1 MYEKVLPR
9 GSSELLAK
17 LESLNPPE
25 LQGWTLAE
33 GTGLALQM
41 GHRVSEDFDF
51 FRTDSFSPERV
62 HETLRKIDT
71 VGTLQEDGR
80 TLTVIVSAT
89 KVSFFS
95 VPDEFLYPGSLF
107 HFFQLADPRDIAL
120 MKLAAISGR
129 GSRKDFIDLYTI
141 LQGGLSLEQCF
152 QWLPLKYGEGRVN
165 TYHVL
170 KSLTYFEDAEREPM
184 PRMLDPFDWAEC
196 KNFFVREAHANVL
209 PYPHDHPPV
218 GNPAKD

>member
-1 MYEKVLPR
+1 MHEKVLPR
-9 GSSELLAK
+9 GSRELLAK
-17 LESLNPPE
+17 LESLSLPE
-25 LQGWTLAE
+25 LQGWTLAG
-33 GTGLALQM
+33 GTGLAFQM
-41 GHRVSEDFDF
+41 GHRISEDFDF
-51 FRTDSFSPERV
+51 FRTDGFSADRL
-62 HETLRKIDT
+62 HEILRQ
-71 VGTLQEDGR
+71 VGDVETLQEDER
-80 TLTVIVSAT
+80 TLTLIVSAI

-95 VPDEFLYPGSLF
+95 VPDEFLYPGQPY

-141 LQGGLSLEQCF
+141 LGGGLSLERCF

-184 PRMLDPFDWAEC
+184 PRMLEPFDWAEC
-196 KNFFVREAHANVL
+196 KNFFVREAHAIVL
-209 PYPHDHPPV
+209 P
-218 GNPAKD
+218 

>member
-1 MYEKVLPR
+1 MHEKVLPG
-9 GSSELLAK
+9 GSRELLAK
-17 LESLNPPE
+17 LQSLNLPE
-25 LQGWTLAE
+25 LQGWTLAG

-41 GHRVSEDFDF
+41 GHRISEDFDF
-51 FRTDSFSPERV
+51 FRTDIFSVDRLHQILSQV
-62 HETLRKIDT
+62 DT
-71 VGTLQEDGR
+71 VGTLQEDER

-95 VPDEFLYPGSLF
+95 VPDEFQFPGQPYL
-107 HFFQLADPRDIAL
+107 FFQIADERDIAL

-141 LQGGLSLEQCF
+141 LCGGLSLERCF

-196 KNFFVREAHANVL
+196 KAFFVREAHAIVL
-209 PYPHDHPPV
+209 P
-218 GNPAKD
+218 